1 MGFDMP
7 IKRKMRVICIVVL
20 LTISLLTAIYFLS
33 GYEKSELTHE
43 TRAELPGSFAAL
55 PSGVTHYE
63 LSGDPDAPLVVL
75 VHGFSVPYYIYDP
88 TVPEL
93 AAAGYSAL
101 RYDLYGRGYSDRPD
115 VAYTLDLYITQLTQL
130 LDQLQVNR
138 KVHIVSLSQGA
149 PVAGAFANRYPDRVS
164 TLTLIDPLITQV
176 KKKDILPMG
185 LSLIGEYITRVV
197 LVPHILPAS
206 QANDLHHPENH
217 PDWELRYRDQ
227 LKYKGFTNAI
237 LSSIRHLPDL
247 QPMAEYIAVADAE
260 IPIQLV
266 WGRHDQ
272 TIPYRDIEF
281 FISKLPDTEL
291 HIIEDAGHIPHFE
304 HPEVVNPLMVTFISA
319 TDQ

>member
-1 MGFDMP
+1 M
-7 IKRKMRVICIVVL
+7 IRKRVWGWVILFLVISAIPLSYL
-20 LTISLLTAIYFLS
+20 LSGVEKRELTA
-33 GYEKSELTHE
+33 E
-43 TRAELPGSFAAL
+43 TRADLPGSFAAL
-55 PSGVTHYE
+55 PSGITHYE
-63 LSGDPDAPLVVL
+63 LSGVPDAPLVVL

-88 TVPEL
+88 TVPDL
-93 AAAGYSAL
+93 AAVGFSTL
-101 RYDLYGRGYSDRPD
+101 RYDLYGRGYSDRPEVD
-115 VAYTLDLYITQLTQL
+115 YTLDLYITQLTQL

-138 KVHIVSLSQGA
+138 KVHIVGLSQGA

-164 TLTLIDPLITQV
+164 TLTLIDPLITRV
-176 KKKDILPMG
+176 EKKDILPMG

-206 QANDLHHPENH
+206 QADDLHHPENH
-217 PDWELRYRDQ
+217 PDWELRYREQ
-227 LKYKGFTNAI
+227 LQYRGFTRAI
-237 LSSIRHLPDL
+237 LSSIRHLPDI
-247 QPMAEYIAVADAE
+247 QPMVEYKAVADAG
-260 IPIQLV
+260 IPIQLI

-304 HPEVVNPLMVTFISA
+304 HPEVVNPLMFTFISA